1 MKTKIIA
8 FILAAASVSHMNAK
22 SQPGFGAKETQRTI
36 LGSVLGMTTGGIIGH
51 QHGKQKEGIILGG
64 VIGGII
70 GNRSG
75 ANKDYRNDQAHREM
89 SARERY
95 FARKQSQQQQ
105 HHSSLRNQDPRF
117 HSPAPSYTPAPMPHI
132 SDAGQPHLDPQVIA
146 ARQQAEKAEFEL
158 QRQLEARRRQ
168 QEKQRMLIEY
178 QQRAA
183 VANDELSNMHRR

>member
-8 FILAAASVSHMNAK
+8 FILAAASVSHLNANT
-22 SQPGFGAKETQRTI
+22 QPGFGAKETQRTI
-36 LGSVLGMTTGGIIGH
+36 IGSVLGMTTGGIIGH

-75 ANKDYRNDQAHREM
+75 ANKDYRNDQAHRDM

-95 FARKQSQQQQ
+95 YARKQSAQRQ
-105 HHSSLRNQDPRF
+105 HHDSLQNQDTRY
-117 HSPAPSYTPAPMPHI
+117 HSPAPMPHV

-146 ARQQAEKAEFEL
+146 ARQRAEKAEFEL
-158 QRQLEARRRQ
+158 QRQLEARRRL